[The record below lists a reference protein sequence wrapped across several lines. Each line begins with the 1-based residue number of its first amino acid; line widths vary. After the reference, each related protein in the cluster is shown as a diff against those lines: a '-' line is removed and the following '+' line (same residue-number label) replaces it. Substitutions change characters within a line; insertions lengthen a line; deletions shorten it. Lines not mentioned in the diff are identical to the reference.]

1 LQAESFAA
9 PVHVLTQ
16 PALIT
21 LCTFHAAKSW
31 LKFDAY
37 GKFLANMELMLLTDA
52 VFHREMSWL
61 KLDAE

>member
-1 LQAESFAA
+1 MQAESFAA

-37 GKFLANMELMLLTDA
+37 GKFLANMESMMATEA
-52 VFHREMSWL
+52 VFQIEMFWL
-61 KLDAE
+61 NVAAY